1 MRLTLKVM
9 TGLSAAAFLITGS
22 FVMLGGMDGLAKLVS
37 AGSLGN
43 VTETDGYPLI
53 DNVIRFSGALMFS
66 VGLGFIYCFSD
77 VQNKTVLFRF
87 LLLAVFFG
95 RSCAPVWVV
104 AIRLCFSNNSIDSHR
119 ACFPACD
126 VLFAIETHDGYVTA
140 TLHRRQRQPC
150 IDVATTTGLPHP

>member
-1 MRLTLKVM
+1 M

-22 FVMLGGMDGLAKLVS
+22 FVMLGGMEGLAKLVS

-43 VTETDGYPLI
+43 FTETDGYPLI

-87 LLLAVFFG
+87 LLLAVFLGGLARLFG
-95 RSCAPVWVV
+95 WSQSGFVSATIP
-104 AIRLCFSNNSIDSHR
+104 S
-119 ACFPACD
+119 
-126 VLFAIETHDGYVTA
+126 TA
-140 TLHRRQRQPC
+140 TELVFPPVMYFLQSRL
-150 IDVATTTGLPHP
+150 TTDT